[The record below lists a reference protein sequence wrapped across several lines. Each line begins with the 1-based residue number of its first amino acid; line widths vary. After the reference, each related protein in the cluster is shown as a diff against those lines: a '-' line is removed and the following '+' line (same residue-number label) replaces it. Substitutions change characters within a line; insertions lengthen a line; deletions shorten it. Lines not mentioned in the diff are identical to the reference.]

1 MLLTPQRVGHERAAA
16 AVGWQ
21 MAASS
26 LGAAG
31 GPAVAGV
38 ILDAVGVDAYGPIA
52 LALSVALAVAVTALR
67 SAPAREPVT

>member
-1 MLLTPQRVGHERAAA
+1 MLLTPERVGHERAAA

-21 MAASS
+21 TAASS

-38 ILDAVGVDAYGPIA
+38 LLDGVGVHAYGPIA

-67 SAPAREPVT
+67 SAPAPSPVT